1 MARFPASSL
10 PSRRDLWRRR
20 RRRGEGAAGRPAGHL
35 GRLFPLLVLSR
46 RRSLLPR
53 LVCLPVRPSIASL
66 HLAPPLPLPCH
77 PLPPATDPPPPPS
90 LLFLHPDPPPS
101 ATESGRRGALPD
113 PLASRAPPAPNG
125 PRDRKSIR
133 LVSPAAGV
141 RRGPSAA
148 TLRGVH
154 AACHKRTEGESAAV
168 VGGGRGGDEKLVS
181 LRRGRS
187 WPPTGLRR
195 PRHREDECL

>member
-20 RRRGEGAAGRPAGHL
+20 RRGRARQGGRKGISGASSLSWSSPVAVPSFRVSSA
-35 GRLFPLLVLSR
+35 FPSG
-46 RRSLLPR
+46 P
-53 LVCLPVRPSIASL
+53 PSPPSTP
-66 HLAPPLPLPCH
+66 PPLPLPCH
-77 PLPPATDPPPPPS
+77 SLPPATDPPPPPS
-90 LLFLHPDPPPS
+90 LLFFHPDPPPS

-148 TLRGVH
+148 TQG
-154 AACHKRTEGESAAV
+154 
-168 VGGGRGGDEKLVS
+168 
-181 LRRGRS
+181 
-187 WPPTGLRR
+187 R
-195 PRHREDECL
+195 PRCVSQAD

>member
-20 RRRGEGAAGRPAGHL
+20 RRGRARQGGRKGLL

-66 HLAPPLPLPCH
+66 HLAPPPPLPCH

-90 LLFLHPDPPPS
+90 LLFFHPDPPPS
-101 ATESGRRGALPD
+101 ATERVEDALPD

-195 PRHREDECL
+195 PRRREDECL